1 MWHCLYEL
9 EGMANIDRG
18 DLIMRDRQHF
28 SWLCMS
34 VELCSGVAFCIRF
47 RLDGWMGFERT
58 TYAALVQPLDLEWL
72 VAIVDAFS
80 SPQITSSNLMSILR
94 GGFQSFFNIFARCNS
109 FFFCFNKMLS
119 ETAFRIVML
128 GTVILLSIC
137 RAQLRC
143 RCPPDM
149 SLKDMH

>member
-9 EGMANIDRG
+9 EGMANIRG
-18 DLIMRDRQHF
+18 VLNYARPSTFLVTLHE
-28 SWLCMS
+28 C
-34 VELCSGVAFCIRF
+34 GVMF
-47 RLDGWMGFERT
+47 RCGILYSISIGRLMGFERT
-58 TYAALVQPLDLEWL
+58 TYAALVQQLDLEWL

-80 SPQITSSNLMSILR
+80 SPLITSSNLMSILR
-94 GGFQSFFNIFARCNS
+94 GGFQSFFNIFCALQVS
-109 FFFCFNKMLS
+109 FCFNKMLS

-128 GTVILLSIC
+128 GTAILLSIC

-149 SLKDMH
+149 SPKDMH

>member
-18 DLIMRDRQHF
+18 VLIMRDRQHF

-34 VELCSGVAFCIRF
+34 AELCSGVAFCIRF
-47 RLDGWMGFERT
+47 RLDGWMGFKRT
-58 TYAALVQPLDLEWL
+58 TYAALVQQLDLEWL

-80 SPQITSSNLMSILR
+80 SPQITSSNLMSNLR
-94 GGFQSFFNIFARCNS
+94 GGFQSFFNIFCALQVS
-109 FFFCFNKMLS
+109 FCFNKMLS

-128 GTVILLSIC
+128 GTVMLLSIC

-149 SLKDMH
+149 SPKDMH